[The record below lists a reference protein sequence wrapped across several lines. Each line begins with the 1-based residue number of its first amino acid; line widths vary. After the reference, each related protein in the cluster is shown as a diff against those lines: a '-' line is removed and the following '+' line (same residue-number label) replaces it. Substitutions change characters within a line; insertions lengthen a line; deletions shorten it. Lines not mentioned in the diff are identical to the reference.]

1 MLKKSRQNENTV
13 LYYDH
18 SNVTDILLQGDDLM
32 AADTEHRFEHG
43 FTTFVTA
50 LDYIESHLCEDI
62 SQEDIAAACY
72 VSLSSLQKV
81 WKYCTHFSLK
91 DYITKRRLTLAGR
104 LLLSEDISVLD
115 AAMKFGYN
123 SHEVFTRAFTKVWGI
138 SPSKFKKQWK
148 GDCGLYPP
156 LNPEYVERNDRM
168 RVQKYDIREFYDY
181 LRSQAGTYVLCFD
194 IQNLMVINDDLGRE
208 AGDKAILE
216 AFRRI
221 NENAEKNMICL
232 RLGGDE
238 FAMITESNDTAAVI
252 FIAEKVLD
260 QNGGKVPY
268 SGGEVSVSLRCGAIM
283 IGEHLKYSVLCSDF
297 NTVMEKARFSGKIE
311 FM

>member
-1 MLKKSRQNENTV
+1 MQDNNGQK
-13 LYYDH
+13 Y
-18 SNVTDILLQGDDLM
+18 
-32 AADTEHRFEHG
+32 EHG
-43 FTTFVTA
+43 FTTFVSA
-50 LDYIESHLCEDI
+50 LDYIETHLCEDI

-91 DYITKRRLTLAGR
+91 DYISKRRLTMAGR
-104 LLLSEDISVLD
+104 YLLSEDVSVLD

-123 SHEVFTRAFTKVWGI
+123 SHEVFTRAFTKVWGV

-156 LNPEYVERNDRM
+156 LNPEYVERNDYM
-168 RVQKYDIREFYDY
+168 RVQKYDISEFYDY

-194 IQNLMVINDDLGRE
+194 IIELMPINDDLGRE

-216 AFRRI
+216 SFRRI
-221 NENAEKNMICL
+221 NEAAADNMICL

-238 FAMITESNDTAAVI
+238 FAMITESSDPAEVTA
-252 FIAEKVLD
+252 IAEKVLS
-260 QNGGKVPY
+260 QNGAKVPY
-268 SGGEVSVSLRCGAIM
+268 SGGEVSVSLRCGAIK

-297 NTVMEKARFSGKIE
+297 NTVIEKARCTGKIE
-311 FM
+311 FI